1 MVRVSGCA
9 EAKSLGD
16 WNEPE
21 LEDVGME
28 DCSCKVAL
36 VSMMNSFRTA
46 HKDWCRVLC
55 RGLLLE

>member
-46 HKDWCRVLC
+46 HKDWCRVLR